1 MQKLYTI
8 GHSVHTVERFVDL
21 LNKYDI
27 NCLIDVRSTPYSRF
41 TPQYNI
47 SEIKKILQ
55 NDQKQYIFMGE
66 EFGAR
71 RPDLTLYDSS
81 GVLDFNKVI
90 KSSLFQS
97 GVKRVKTG
105 LDKGF
110 NIAFMCTEKDP
121 IDCHRSILV
130 GRAFD
135 DEKFDVSNIHEDGS
149 AETQEELIERL
160 LNHYFP
166 NRNQANIFG
175 FLEGAKKKEDL
186 VREAYILRNK
196 DIAYK
201 LEENEAGII

>member
-166 NRNQANIFG
+166 NRNQANIFD
-175 FLEGAKKKEDL
+175 FLEGEKKKEDL